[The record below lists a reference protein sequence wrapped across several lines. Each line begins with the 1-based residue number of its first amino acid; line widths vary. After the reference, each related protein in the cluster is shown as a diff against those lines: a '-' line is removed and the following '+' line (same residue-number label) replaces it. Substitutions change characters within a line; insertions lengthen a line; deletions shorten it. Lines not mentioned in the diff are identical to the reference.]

1 MGLRGALAA
10 VVVLAVVV
18 LGAGPVGAQEG
29 CGVPAAPG
37 WTRVEAGVWR
47 QLCAGHPA
55 DFNPQ
60 DGERLDPSSP
70 EGWDQ
75 TRVLSSAFVERLLD
89 PPYASALDRRGI
101 VLFGAWFPDGLDISE
116 ATTGFPLRCQD
127 CRIAGLDAEE
137 AVVDGALDLRGS
149 AVEGDLTL
157 LGADLRA
164 DLYVSGGAV
173 VSGILF
179 ADRLTVAGG
188 VFLRDGARF
197 ADIRLLGAHI
207 GGQLTI
213 ANESV
218 VSGLLFADGLTVA
231 GSVLLR
237 DRSRFADIR
246 LLGADIGGNLEING
260 GSVVTGLLA
269 ADGLTVTG
277 SVLLRDRS
285 RFAGIRLL
293 DADIGGTLD
302 IDGESVVTGLLFA
315 DRLTVTG
322 NVFLDERSRFAD
334 INLVGAD
341 IGGNLDIDGES
352 VVTGL
357 LDAAGLTV
365 ADDVF
370 LDDRSRFADIRLLGA
385 DIGGQL
391 DVSGESVVSG
401 TLTADRLT
409 VADDVFLHDGSRFAD
424 IRLVGADIGGLIVL
438 EGAVWEPD
446 GALYLSQA
454 RAGGVFTDER
464 AASLP
469 ARLYLDGFTFP
480 QWAGPDPGTLRR
492 GWFTDTWLARM
503 PAFRP
508 GPYTQLAEVM
518 DAAGHP
524 TIADD
529 LRYRRNNAQRQLV
542 PWTRPDRWGRQLHWL
557 VLGYGLRPWRAL
569 GWLAAVWLT
578 GLLVFWLRPRLRP
591 PRERVRSRPRRWLA
605 YAATLGRLRL
615 AARDGWSAGLAALYS
630 LDRLV
635 PAVKLVPPDHL
646 PPRTRPQHA
655 WAVAE
660 QLLGWLLTLF
670 LVGWLG
676 SLLV

>member
-10 VVVLAVVV
+10 VVVLTVVV

-60 DGERLDPSSP
+60 DGERLDPTSP

-89 PPYASALDRRGI
+89 QPYASALDRHGI
-101 VLFGAWFPDGLDISE
+101 VLGGAWFPDGLDISE
-116 ATTGFPLRCQD
+116 ATTGFPLRCLY

-137 AVVDGALDLRGS
+137 AVVDGTLDLRGS

-157 LGADLRA
+157 ALADIA
-164 DLYVSGGAV
+164 GDLDVSGGAV
-173 VSGILF
+173 VSGLLF
-179 ADRLTVAGG
+179 ADRLTVVGSVFLDDRSRFADIRLRGAHIG
-188 VFLRDGARF
+188 SNLDVDGESVVTGLLTADGLTVTGDVFLRDGSRF

-207 GGQLTI
+207 GGQL
-213 ANESV
+213 A
-218 VSGLLFADGLTVA
+218 
-231 GSVLLR
+231 
-237 DRSRFADIR
+237 
-246 LLGADIGGNLEING
+246 ING
-260 GSVVTGLLA
+260 ESTVTGLLA

-277 SVLLRDRS
+277 DVFLNDGS
-285 RFAGIRLL
+285 RFADINLVG
-293 DADIGGTLD
+293 AHIGGTLA
-302 IDGESVVTGLLFA
+302 INNGSVVSGLLNA
-315 DRLTVTG
+315 EQLTVTG
-322 NVFLDERSRFAD
+322 GVFLYDRSRFAD
-334 INLVGAD
+334 INLVGAH
-341 IGGNLDIDGES
+341 IGGTLDVSGGS
-352 VVTGL
+352 TVSGL
-357 LDAAGLTV
+357 LAADGLTV
-365 ADDVF
+365 TGNVF
-370 LDDRSRFADIRLLGA
+370 LHDRSRFADIRLPGA

-391 DVSGESVVSG
+391 AIANGSVVSG
-401 TLTADRLT
+401 LLAADQLT
-409 VADDVFLHDGSRFAD
+409 VTEDVFLRDGRFAD

-438 EGAVWEPD
+438 NGAVWEPG
-446 GALYLSQA
+446 GALDLSQA
-454 RAGGVFTDER
+454 RAGGVFTDEQ

-469 ARLYLDGFTFP
+469 ARLDLDGFTFP
-480 QWAGPDPGTLRR
+480 QWANPDPGTLER

-529 LRYRRNNAQRQLV
+529 LRYHRNNAQRQLV

-569 GWLAAVWLT
+569 GCLAAVWLT

-605 YAATLGRLRL
+605 RAATLGRLRL
-615 AARDGWSAGLAALYS
+615 VVREEWSAGLAGLYS

-635 PAVKLVPPDHL
+635 PAVKLVPPDRL
-646 PPRTRPQHA
+646 PDRTRPQHA